1 MVAANVYPAQWEADV
16 VLADGGTAH
25 LRPIVAEDA
34 ERWSSFVSRLS
45 TRTIYYRF
53 FTEHP
58 QLGPAEREHYTNVD
72 YVDRM
77 AFVALLGDEIIAL
90 GRYDRLPGTP
100 VAEVAFVVEDPHQQ
114 RGLGSIL
121 LEHLAAAARE
131 RGLQRFEAA
140 VLTENTKMLR
150 VFRDAGYRIE
160 REVEGSEMRL
170 TFDIEPTEHS
180 VEVMRAREHRA
191 EFQSIARLLSP
202 RTIAVVGASRRPDSV
217 GQIVLRHLLH
227 GRFPGSVYPVNPA
240 ATSVAAVRAYPSVL
254 DIPDTVDLAVVTTPA
269 AALAEVVAQCGAKQA
284 CGLVV
289 ITETDNPQVDE
300 SLVAQ
305 ARAFGMRVVGP
316 TSMGVISTQL
326 GLNASLSPVLPRAGP
341 VGFFSQSAPM
351 GGALLE
357 QAVRR
362 GLGVSTFISA
372 GNQADVSSNALLQ
385 YWEEDES
392 THVVLLY
399 LESVG
404 NPRKFA
410 RLARRISWRKPV
422 VTLTTGATEVEAAL
436 LRQAGV
442 IRVETVAELF
452 DVALLLVAQPLPAGR
467 RLAVVS
473 DSAALSRLAVSAAAS
488 VGLACTGA
496 RLLPH
501 STPAHEYG
509 SAVERAAGEADAVLA
524 ILVRPSGAAHRETA
538 AAVALA
544 AVGADKP
551 VLAAVMTYDGIPPEF
566 GDVPTYFSPN
576 SAVHAL
582 ARAVEYAEFRSR
594 PPGLFPMPPP
604 VDMAAAR
611 AAATEGR
618 VTDLLRVYGVT
629 VDPAVPVG
637 SADEAVAAARALGWP
652 VALKATARIYRHRPE
667 LGGVRLDL
675 ADEDQLRA
683 AFDALAGLRDP
694 GLVVQHMAPP
704 GVAVTAGITEDP
716 VFGPLVSF
724 GVAGVATDLLSDRAY
739 RILPLSDIDAAEL
752 IRSVKA
758 APLLFGYRAGAPVD
772 VKALQE
778 LLLRVARLADELPT
792 VYGPDT
798 PPNGRQILS
807 LELNPIIVG
816 ESGVRV
822 LSVEARL
829 GRAVPRGDMG
839 PRRIR

>member
-1 MVAANVYPAQWEADV
+1 M
-16 VLADGGTAH
+16 
-25 LRPIVAEDA
+25 
-34 ERWSSFVSRLS
+34 
-45 TRTIYYRF
+45 
-53 FTEHP
+53 
-58 QLGPAEREHYTNVD
+58 
-72 YVDRM
+72 
-77 AFVALLGDEIIAL
+77 
-90 GRYDRLPGTP
+90 
-100 VAEVAFVVEDPHQQ
+100 
-114 RGLGSIL
+114 
-121 LEHLAAAARE
+121 
-131 RGLQRFEAA
+131 
-140 VLTENTKMLR
+140 
-150 VFRDAGYRIE
+150 
-160 REVEGSEMRL
+160 
-170 TFDIEPTEHS
+170 
-180 VEVMRAREHRA
+180 
-191 EFQSIARLLSP
+191 
-202 RTIAVVGASRRPDSV
+202 
-217 GQIVLRHLLH
+217 LRHLLH

-254 DIPDTVDLAVVTTPA
+254 DIPDTVDLAVVITPA

-300 SLVAQ
+300 ALVAQ

-357 QAVRR
+357 QVVRR

-422 VTLTTGATEVEAAL
+422 VTLTTGATDVEAGL

-452 DVALLLVAQPLPAGR
+452 DVALLLVTQPLPAGR

-496 RLLPH
+496 RLLPR

-509 SAVERAAGEADAVLA
+509 SAVELAAREADAVLA

-538 AAVALA
+538 AAVAHA
-544 AVGADKP
+544 AAGAGKP

-566 GDVPTYFSPN
+566 GDVPTYSSPN

-582 ARAVEYAEFRSR
+582 ARVVEYAEFRSR

-667 LGGVRLDL
+667 LGGVRLEL

-683 AFDALAGLRDP
+683 AFDAL
-694 GLVVQHMAPP
+694 
-704 GVAVTAGITEDP
+704 
-716 VFGPLVSF
+716 
-724 GVAGVATDLLSDRAY
+724 
-739 RILPLSDIDAAEL
+739 
-752 IRSVKA
+752 
-758 APLLFGYRAGAPVD
+758 
-772 VKALQE
+772 
-778 LLLRVARLADELPT
+778 
-792 VYGPDT
+792 
-798 PPNGRQILS
+798 
-807 LELNPIIVG
+807 
-816 ESGVRV
+816 
-822 LSVEARL
+822 
-829 GRAVPRGDMG
+829 
-839 PRRIR
+839 